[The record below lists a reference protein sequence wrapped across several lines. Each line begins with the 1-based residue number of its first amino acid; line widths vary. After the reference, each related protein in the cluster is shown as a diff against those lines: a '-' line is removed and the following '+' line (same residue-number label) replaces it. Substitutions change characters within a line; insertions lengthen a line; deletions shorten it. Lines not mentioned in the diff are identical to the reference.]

1 MTDVDMDVD
10 AYQQRSLE
18 VPMDDDLINYES
30 DAGEYSLAAEQDLGQ
45 DLGDG
50 AVPEASA
57 DARANAEPTLQSS
70 HETTN
75 VVSQSQTMDQT
86 VKISDFASGEDAD
99 EQNHTEQAAE
109 TDLPLEA
116 DAAEA
121 ALDALTEN
129 VADEIDYSLGEVVYT
144 AEPIEN
150 TREEVF
156 AEDVPDATEITAVG
170 VLEDKAEISW
180 EDEVADNAL
189 DEVAKEG
196 NDAEE
201 QHLLQ
206 THVIQLADPSEQAIV
221 EADETESRDHRQ
233 DELQT
238 LENASTW
245 HTMDSI
251 GDFQIENKDL
261 QFPSITV
268 QYQGDEFPFLASGSE
283 GFFSDSS
290 ILDASMQNVFRGFRS
305 QLKHEVKPEDEL
317 VLQIDELGLEF
328 TESNPFSLTMRQIL
342 EVFELLIK
350 NEDPDGRRT
359 LYTYL
364 FTRLNSARRYN
375 FLVES
380 ATSGKGLGEIQH
392 IFSQQSLRDN
402 SDVDPA
408 DDSAVSSEHPE
419 EWSEEEYGHE
429 HSDAHGEIDDHHDD
443 HHDDHE
449 YQDVHHGEY
458 QDVHYDEHQDEHQD
472 EYHDRRHEE
481 DTAEDA
487 GEPGEEYQEEPAD
500 DDHGGIE
507 YFDEAFP
514 QASEPLHGD
523 SSAIANADSAE
534 KPEADEHDD
543 NFAHEHSSTTS
554 TLQGDAEGT
563 ALADD
568 ETAVDAEADGP
579 VFVAEANEDAEIDW
593 RDDESELVGDGGS
606 VTGKRSRDDNDEPDV
621 DDEIDFKRR
630 RP

>member
-1 MTDVDMDVD
+1 MTDVDMDLD
-10 AYQQRSLE
+10 AIQQRSLE

-30 DAGEYSLAAEQDLGQ
+30 DAVDYSLAAEQDLVQ
-45 DLGDG
+45 DFGDG
-50 AVPEASA
+50 SVPEAYA
-57 DARANAEPTLQSS
+57 DARANAEPTYQSS
-70 HETTN
+70 HKTTDGA
-75 VVSQSQTMDQT
+75 SQSQTMDQA
-86 VKISDFASGEDAD
+86 VKITDVAIGEDTD
-99 EQNHTEQAAE
+99 EQHIIEQAAE
-109 TDLPLEA
+109 ADLPYEA

-121 ALDALTEN
+121 ALDALTGN
-129 VADEIDYSLGEVVYT
+129 VADEIDYSLGEVVFT
-144 AEPIEN
+144 AEPIEK
-150 TREEVF
+150 THEEAF
-156 AEDVPDATEITAVG
+156 AEDAQDATENSAVDI
-170 VLEDKAEISW
+170 LQEKAEISW
-180 EDEVADNAL
+180 EDDVADNAL
-189 DEVAKEG
+189 GEAAKEE

-201 QHLLQ
+201 QHLVQ
-206 THVIQLADPSEQAIV
+206 TDLIQLDNLTEQANV
-221 EADETESRDHRQ
+221 EAAETESRDHRQ

-245 HTMDSI
+245 DTMDST
-251 GDFQIENKDL
+251 GGLQIEDKDL

-290 ILDASMQNVFRGFRS
+290 ILDDSMQNVFRGFRS

-342 EVFELLIK
+342 EVFGLLIK

-402 SDVDPA
+402 SDADPA
-408 DDSAVSSEHPE
+408 DDSAVSSEQPE

-429 HSDAHGEIDDHHDD
+429 HLDAHGEIDEHHDCHHE
-443 HHDDHE
+443 HHDE
-449 YQDVHHGEY
+449 HH
-458 QDVHYDEHQDEHQD
+458 DEHHAEYEDEH
-472 EYHDRRHEE
+472 HDCRHEE
-481 DTAEDA
+481 YAAEEAEEYAAEDA
-487 GEPGEEYQEEPAD
+487 GEHGEEYQQEPAD
-500 DDHGGIE
+500 DDHDGVE

-514 QASEPLHGD
+514 QASEALHED

-534 KPEADEHDD
+534 NAEADEHDD